1 MNVDLR
7 GAKSKKMQAFRKSEE
22 GETREGQ
29 RVERKEGKKG
39 EGHLPNAI
47 LLSVLSP
54 QMVSSSLLDMQRAG
68 KIDALRAV
76 AVL

>member
-1 MNVDLR
+1 
-7 GAKSKKMQAFRKSEE
+7 MQAFRNSEG

-39 EGHLPNAI
+39 EDHLPNAI

-54 QMVSSSLLDMQRAG
+54 QMVSSSLLDMQKAG